1 MAKNKLYKKSGKNF
15 SSQKQDNLKKK
26 RSSDPQYIIEETM
39 EMRLDSCVK
48 KVKDLSELIIGYTP
62 YRLNFRINTYNGIT
76 NKPSKVSS
84 FANAVVGIIL
94 ADGQSSFSHIGQVL
108 GLNVDIDLAEHKMLE
123 KAIKQMIDIHLLE
136 GDDSAYNVTDQGKTF
151 AEHGEKMEPYPSK
164 FSLWFVPGYADYLN
178 LR

>member
-1 MAKNKLYKKSGKNF
+1 MAKNKLYKKIGKNF

-123 KAIKQMIDIHLLE
+123 KAIKQMI
-136 GDDSAYNVTDQGKTF
+136 GK
-151 AEHGEKMEPYPSK
+151 HPIK
-164 FSLWFVPGYADYLN
+164 DN
-178 LR
+178 LYF

>member
-62 YRLNFRINTYNGIT
+62 YRLNFRINT
-76 NKPSKVSS
+76 
-84 FANAVVGIIL
+84 
-94 ADGQSSFSHIGQVL
+94 VL
-108 GLNVDIDLAEHKMLE
+108 RKDLF
-123 KAIKQMIDIHLLE
+123 
-136 GDDSAYNVTDQGKTF
+136 VTI
-151 AEHGEKMEPYPSK
+151 MSI
-164 FSLWFVPGYADYLN
+164 
-178 LR
+178 